1 MIWLVIGLVMLGPML
16 GFLTI
21 GVGSGSVVGAGV
33 DLKAISPQIQSIF
46 AGGNLTDSHT
56 IAVPVYNQW
65 FFPINSELS
74 LTLISDGRVIYK
86 TPVAKTH
93 VSPFQSGELLV
104 TMRLPQSVVSQ
115 IQGTRVEIGGQL
127 TFGAPVQLWSF
138 TLSFPR
144 G

>member
-1 MIWLVIGLVMLGPML
+1 MLGPIL

-46 AGGNLTDSHT
+46 AGGNITGPHT
-56 IAVPVYNQW
+56 IVVPVYDQW
-65 FFPINSELS
+65 LFPISTDLS
-74 LTLISDGRVIYK
+74 LTLISDGREIYR
-86 TPVAKTH
+86 TPIAKAD
-93 VSPFQSGELLV
+93 VSPFHSGELLV
-104 TMRLPQSVVSQ
+104 TIQLPQSVVDQ
-115 IQGTRVEIGGQL
+115 TRGTQVGVGGQL
-127 TFGAPVQLWSF
+127 TFGAPIQLWSF